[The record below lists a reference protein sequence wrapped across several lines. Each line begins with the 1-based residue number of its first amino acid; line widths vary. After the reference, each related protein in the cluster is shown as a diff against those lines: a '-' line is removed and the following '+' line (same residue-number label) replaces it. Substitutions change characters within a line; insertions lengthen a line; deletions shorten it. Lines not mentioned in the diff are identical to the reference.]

1 MGKISNYQSIR
12 CPKKFCNFLDMFFGD
27 IFGCFLDI
35 FEPYLDHFWP
45 VFMSVFDRFLLI
57 YLLKFHSFCKK
68 LYFWYENSKYL
79 LLRLKISLDF
89 GAKIQINIK
98 VNFLLKLDRLL
109 ESFIHNL
116 LGYPIISKNY
126 RLLFENQFVNK
137 YLCKKNSKCYNK
149 SREA

>member
-1 MGKISNYQSIR
+1 
-12 CPKKFCNFLDMFFGD
+12 
-27 IFGCFLDI
+27 
-35 FEPYLDHFWP
+35 
-45 VFMSVFDRFLLI
+45 MSVFDRFLLI

-137 YLCKKNSKCYNK
+137 YLCKKNSNAIINLVKLRSKNLMSSDK
-149 SREA
+149 TASKDVELLETMH